1 MYYELFHK
9 FPNYDTLKLGVSFK
23 LTKIKSYVM
32 LLSKEDMFMTYED
45 YNKIIEEIIASPSDD
60 KLMLE
65 NFEKLRNAY
74 KELDEK
80 VKSAVEEIE
89 ALNKKYEDLR
99 QTKVNEFFNREDK
112 EEVAEEAVEE
122 AQDVVE
128 EKAED
133 EITVD
138 DLFEDDIEVE
148 VTEDDII
155 KEDEEKEED
164 E

>member
-1 MYYELFHK
+1 MTFEE
-9 FPNYDTLKLGVSFK
+9 YD
-23 LTKIKSYVM
+23 
-32 LLSKEDMFMTYED
+32 
-45 YNKIIEEIIASPSDD
+45 KIIEEIINSSGDD
-60 KLMLE
+60 KVMLE
-65 NFEKLRNAY
+65 GFDKLRNAF

-80 VKSAVEEIE
+80 VKSAVEEVE
-89 ALNKKYEDLR
+89 ALTKKYEDLR
-99 QTKVNEFFNREDK
+99 QTKVNEFFSREDK
-112 EEVAEEAVEE
+112 ADEEVAEEVVEDAVEE
-122 AQDVVE
+122 
-128 EKAED
+128 AED

>member
-1 MYYELFHK
+1 
-9 FPNYDTLKLGVSFK
+9 
-23 LTKIKSYVM
+23 
-32 LLSKEDMFMTYED
+32 MTYED

-99 QTKVNEFFNREDK
+99 ETKVNEFFNREDK
-112 EEVAEEAVEE
+112 EEVEIPEEK
-122 AQDVVE
+122 VE
-128 EKAED
+128 EKIEEVVED
-133 EITVD
+133 KAGEEPTVE
-138 DLFEDDIEVE
+138 DLFEDDVEVE
-148 VTEDDII
+148 ITEDDIM
-155 KEDEEKEED
+155 KEEEEKKEE
-164 E
+164 EEI

>member
-1 MYYELFHK
+1 
-9 FPNYDTLKLGVSFK
+9 
-23 LTKIKSYVM
+23 
-32 LLSKEDMFMTYED
+32 MTYED

-112 EEVAEEAVEE
+112 EEVAEEKAEDIVE
-122 AQDVVE
+122 DVVE

-138 DLFEDDIEVE
+138 DLFEDDIDVE

-155 KEDEEKEED
+155 KEDEEKEE
-164 E
+164 EE

>member
-1 MYYELFHK
+1 
-9 FPNYDTLKLGVSFK
+9 
-23 LTKIKSYVM
+23 
-32 LLSKEDMFMTYED
+32 MTYDD

-60 KLMLE
+60 KIMLE
-65 NFEKLRNAY
+65 GFEKLRNAY

-80 VKSAVEEIE
+80 VKSAVEEVE
-89 ALNKKYEDLR
+89 ALNKKYEELR

-112 EEVAEEAVEE
+112 ADEVAEEKVEE
-122 AQDVVE
+122 VVE
-128 EKAED
+128 EKPED

-138 DLFEDDIEVE
+138 DLFEDDIDVE
-148 VTEDDII
+148 ITDDDIA

>member
-1 MYYELFHK
+1 MTFEE
-9 FPNYDTLKLGVSFK
+9 YD
-23 LTKIKSYVM
+23 
-32 LLSKEDMFMTYED
+32 
-45 YNKIIEEIIASPSDD
+45 KIIEEIINSSGDD
-60 KLMLE
+60 KVMLE
-65 NFEKLRNAY
+65 GFDKLRNAF

-89 ALNKKYEDLR
+89 ALTKKYEDLR
-99 QTKVNEFFNREDK
+99 QTKVNEFFSREDK
-112 EEVAEEAVEE
+112 ADEVIAEEVAEE
-122 AQDVVE
+122 VVE

-133 EITVD
+133 EISVD

>member
-1 MYYELFHK
+1 
-9 FPNYDTLKLGVSFK
+9 
-23 LTKIKSYVM
+23 
-32 LLSKEDMFMTYED
+32 MTYED

-80 VKSAVEEIE
+80 VKSAVEEVE
-89 ALNKKYEDLR
+89 ALTKKYEELR
-99 QTKVNEFFNREDK
+99 ETKVNEFFNREDK
-112 EEVAEEAVEE
+112 DE
-122 AQDVVE
+122 VVE
-128 EKAED
+128 EKVEDVIEDKAED

-138 DLFEDDIEVE
+138 DLFEDDVEVE
-148 VTEDDII
+148 ITDDDII

-164 E
+164 V

>member
-1 MYYELFHK
+1 MTFEE
-9 FPNYDTLKLGVSFK
+9 YD
-23 LTKIKSYVM
+23 
-32 LLSKEDMFMTYED
+32 
-45 YNKIIEEIIASPSDD
+45 KIIEEIINSSGDD
-60 KLMLE
+60 KVMLE
-65 NFEKLRNAY
+65 GFDKLRNAF

-89 ALNKKYEDLR
+89 ALTKKYEDLR
-99 QTKVNEFFNREDK
+99 QTKVNEFFSREDK
-112 EEVAEEAVEE
+112 ADEEIAEEVAEE
-122 AQDVVE
+122 VVE

-133 EITVD
+133 EISVD

>member
-1 MYYELFHK
+1 
-9 FPNYDTLKLGVSFK
+9 
-23 LTKIKSYVM
+23 
-32 LLSKEDMFMTYED
+32 MTYED

-112 EEVAEEAVEE
+112 EEALEEVAEEVAEDV
-122 AQDVVE
+122 AQ

-138 DLFEDDIEVE
+138 DLFEDDIDVE

-155 KEDEEKEED
+155 KEDEEKEE
-164 E
+164 EE

>member
-1 MYYELFHK
+1 
-9 FPNYDTLKLGVSFK
+9 
-23 LTKIKSYVM
+23 
-32 LLSKEDMFMTYED
+32 MTYDD

-60 KLMLE
+60 KIMLE
-65 NFEKLRNAY
+65 GFEKLRNAY

-80 VKSAVEEIE
+80 VKSAVEEVE
-89 ALNKKYEDLR
+89 ALNKKYEELR

-112 EEVAEEAVEE
+112 ADEEVI
-122 AQDVVE
+122 E
-128 EKAED
+128 EKIEDVIEEKPED

-148 VTEDDII
+148 ITDDDIER
-155 KEDEEKEED
+155 EDEEKEED

>member
-1 MYYELFHK
+1 
-9 FPNYDTLKLGVSFK
+9 
-23 LTKIKSYVM
+23 
-32 LLSKEDMFMTYED
+32 MTYDD

-60 KLMLE
+60 KIMLE
-65 NFEKLRNAY
+65 GFEKLRNAY

-80 VKSAVEEIE
+80 VKSAVEEVE
-89 ALNKKYEDLR
+89 ALNKKYEELR

-112 EEVAEEAVEE
+112 ADEEVIEEKVE
-122 AQDVVE
+122 DVVE
-128 EKAED
+128 EKPED
-133 EITVD
+133 DITVD

-148 VTEDDII
+148 ITDDDIA

>member
-1 MYYELFHK
+1 
-9 FPNYDTLKLGVSFK
+9 
-23 LTKIKSYVM
+23 
-32 LLSKEDMFMTYED
+32 MTYDD

-60 KLMLE
+60 KIMLE
-65 NFEKLRNAY
+65 GFEKLRNAY

-80 VKSAVEEIE
+80 VKSAVEEVE
-89 ALNKKYEDLR
+89 ALNKKYEELR

-112 EEVAEEAVEE
+112 ADEE
-122 AQDVVE
+122 VVE
-128 EKAED
+128 EKVEDVIEEKPED

-148 VTEDDII
+148 ITDDDIA

>member
-1 MYYELFHK
+1 
-9 FPNYDTLKLGVSFK
+9 
-23 LTKIKSYVM
+23 
-32 LLSKEDMFMTYED
+32 MTYED
-45 YNKIIEEIIASPSDD
+45 YNKIIEEIITSPSDD

-89 ALNKKYEDLR
+89 ALNKKYEELR

-112 EEVAEEAVEE
+112 EEVAEEAIEE
-122 AQDVVE
+122 VAEDVVE

-138 DLFEDDIEVE
+138 DLFEDDIDVE

-164 E
+164 V

>member
-1 MYYELFHK
+1 
-9 FPNYDTLKLGVSFK
+9 
-23 LTKIKSYVM
+23 
-32 LLSKEDMFMTYED
+32 MTYED
-45 YNKIIEEIIASPSDD
+45 YDKIIEEIIASPSDD

-65 NFEKLRNAY
+65 NFDKLRNAY

-89 ALNKKYEDLR
+89 ALTKKYEDLR

-112 EEVAEEAVEE
+112 EEVAEE
-122 AQDVVE
+122 VVE
-128 EKAED
+128 DKVEDAED

-138 DLFEDDIEVE
+138 DLFEDDVEVE
-148 VTEDDII
+148 ITEDDII
-155 KEDEEKEED
+155 KEDEEEED

>member
-1 MYYELFHK
+1 
-9 FPNYDTLKLGVSFK
+9 
-23 LTKIKSYVM
+23 
-32 LLSKEDMFMTYED
+32 MTYED

-112 EEVAEEAVEE
+112 EEVVEEAVEE
-122 AQDVVE
+122 KAEDVVE

-138 DLFEDDIEVE
+138 DLFEDDVEVE
-148 VTEDDII
+148 ITEDDII

>member
-1 MYYELFHK
+1 
-9 FPNYDTLKLGVSFK
+9 
-23 LTKIKSYVM
+23 
-32 LLSKEDMFMTYED
+32 MTYED

-74 KELDEK
+74 KELDER

-112 EEVAEEAVEE
+112 AEEEVAEEVAEDVLEE
-122 AQDVVE
+122 AE
-128 EKAED
+128 E

-148 VTEDDII
+148 ITEDDII
-155 KEDEEKEED
+155 REDEEKEE
-164 E
+164 EE

>member
-1 MYYELFHK
+1 
-9 FPNYDTLKLGVSFK
+9 
-23 LTKIKSYVM
+23 
-32 LLSKEDMFMTYED
+32 MTYED

-112 EEVAEEAVEE
+112 DE
-122 AQDVVE
+122 VVE
-128 EKAED
+128 EVKEEVSEEVVEEPAED

-138 DLFEDDIEVE
+138 DLFEDDVEVE
-148 VTEDDII
+148 ITEDDII
-155 KEDEEKEED
+155 KEEEEKEE
-164 E
+164 EE

>member
-1 MYYELFHK
+1 MTFEE
-9 FPNYDTLKLGVSFK
+9 YD
-23 LTKIKSYVM
+23 
-32 LLSKEDMFMTYED
+32 
-45 YNKIIEEIIASPSDD
+45 KIIEEIINSSGDD
-60 KLMLE
+60 KVMLE
-65 NFEKLRNAY
+65 GFDKLRNAF

-89 ALNKKYEDLR
+89 ALTKKYEDLR
-99 QTKVNEFFNREDK
+99 QTKVNEFFSREDK
-112 EEVAEEAVEE
+112 ADEEIAEEVAE
-122 AQDVVE
+122 DVVE
-128 EKAED
+128 EKVED
-133 EITVD
+133 EISVD